1 MFLINQIADLFDK
14 ETVTK
19 IKIIY
24 LLKEKKTWVSIDEL
38 TSQLEIN
45 QRTIIKYLTFI
56 EEDIDAFALTKEIVL
71 KSHSKKGYFLYYD
84 FEPVLED
91 LIFRIIEET
100 INYQL
105 LTKIFFSKIPSI
117 IQFSHKYYVS
127 ESSLWRM
134 INKFRKNLL
143 PIGISIERRS
153 LELIGDEIQIRRL
166 SFLMLLNSY
175 TRGKWLYG
183 STTELITEKLME
195 RIITFFHLCLSD
207 FEYKNLFCMIAVSI
221 ERTKQGKQIRLTKEL
236 WENIENNELFDHFFR
251 EMREVSPKEFYQR
264 DEMGF
269 LFLYIFTKD
278 EVFNDTYIRKN
289 FLEFHHEKRTQLFQ
303 SVEIF
308 KQLWF
313 EEQNLFI
320 SKDDLVIVEKSLYS
334 AHLYCQL
341 FHSDEQV
348 NTSSEDS
355 YWHSSEYISFHLK
368 SLVKELIHLLY
379 KETNFPLFR
388 ETNYLLSI
396 YPLLLETITPL
407 QKVEEPL
414 QVFLVSDLSNLEE
427 YQLIKMI
434 KNEFRGRFKLE
445 IYTHHDSVCEPNSLD
460 LLLSTRKT
468 FLPDQPLLPNI
479 VIPREPSKLDFHT
492 LEIKLREIYSGKN
505 QQATLPVLNHIPAIS
520 PKSNYSPK

>member
-45 QRTIIKYLTFI
+45 QRTITKYLTFI
-56 EEDIDAFALTKEIVL
+56 EEDIDTFSSNKEVVL

-91 LIFRIIEET
+91 LVFRIIEET

-166 SFLMLLNSY
+166 SFVLLQNSY

-183 STTELITEKLME
+183 STTKMVTEKLME
-195 RIITFFHLCLSD
+195 RLVTFFHLCLSD
-207 FEYKNLFCMIAVSI
+207 FDYKNLFCMIAVSI
-221 ERTKQGKQIRLTKEL
+221 ERTKQKKHLRLSKEL
-236 WENIENNELFDHFFR
+236 WENIENNELFDHFFY
-251 EMREVSPKEFYQR
+251 EMREVSPKDFYDR
-264 DEMGF
+264 EEIGF
-269 LFLYIFTKD
+269 LFLYVFTMD

-289 FLEFHHEKRTQLFQ
+289 FIAFHHEKKTQLFQ
-303 SVEIF
+303 SVEMF

-313 EEQNLFI
+313 EEQNLFL
-320 SKDDLVIVEKSLYS
+320 SKDDLIIVDKSLYS

-341 FHSDEQV
+341 FYNEKQP
-348 NTSSEDS
+348 NTKSEDS
-355 YWHSSEYISFHLK
+355 YWQSSEYISFHLK
-368 SLVKELIHLLY
+368 SLVKDFIQLLY
-379 KETNFPLFR
+379 NKTNFNLFR
-388 ETNYLLSI
+388 ERNYLLSI
-396 YPLLLETITPL
+396 YPLLIETVTPL

-434 KNEFRGRFKLE
+434 ENEFRGQFKLE
-445 IYTHHDSVCEPNSLD
+445 IYTHHDSLCETSSLD
-460 LLLSTRKT
+460 LILSTRKT
-468 FLPDQPLLPNI
+468 FLPERPLLPNI

-492 LEIKLREIYSGKN
+492 LEIKLRDIYARKN
-505 QQATLPVLNHIPAIS
+505 QQPTLPSLNHVPANN
-520 PKSNYSPK
+520 PKSTY